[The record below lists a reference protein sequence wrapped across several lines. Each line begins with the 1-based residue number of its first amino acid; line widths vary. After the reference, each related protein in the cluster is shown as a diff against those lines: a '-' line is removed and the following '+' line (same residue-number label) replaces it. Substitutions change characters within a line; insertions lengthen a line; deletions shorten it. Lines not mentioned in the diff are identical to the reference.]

1 MYIGSPYGTLVD
13 DMSFSNG
20 MYFFT
25 YDRPDQNQCAVHQKA
40 GWWYNYCAYALLN
53 GIYYHGG
60 KYQPSGGYYDGIY
73 WKDWGG
79 YDYSM
84 KFVSMTVYQ

>member
-1 MYIGSPYGTLVD
+1 MAD

-20 MYFFT
+20 RYFYT
-25 YDRPDQNQCAVHQKA
+25 YDYKDQYDCSVHMKA

-53 GIYYHGG
+53 GHYYHGG
-60 KYQPSGGYYDGIY
+60 PYNPTAGYYDGIY

-79 YDYSM
+79 FNYSF
-84 KFVSMTVYQ
+84 KFVSMTIYK

>member
-1 MYIGSPYGTLVD
+1 M
-13 DMSFSNG
+13 
-20 MYFFT
+20 
-25 YDRPDQNQCAVHQKA
+25 HQKA